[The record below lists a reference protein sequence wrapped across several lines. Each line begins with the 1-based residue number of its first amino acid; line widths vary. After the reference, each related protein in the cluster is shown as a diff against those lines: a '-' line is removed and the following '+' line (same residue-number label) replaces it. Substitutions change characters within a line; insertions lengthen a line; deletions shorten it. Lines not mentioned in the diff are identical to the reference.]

1 MYVFWSNN
9 IYIFCYFIGKKRL
22 VEYEKMIEDVKSQT
36 GILRVISMNC
46 TTNDIPIGGD
56 IYYKDGGPYEFVYLL
71 SHASY
76 ICMDSFHATIFALK
90 FKKEF
95 VHMLKNRDD
104 QEAGS
109 QNTRMYDLFERYG
122 LLYKLY
128 DNHPNEWMK
137 CIDYQR
143 VSNMMD
149 KEARESF
156 EFLKYEI
163 VN

>member
-1 MYVFWSNN
+1 MQKYN
-9 IYIFCYFIGKKRL
+9 ISFKGQKIFIGIDVHKKNW
-22 VEYEKMIEDVKSQT
+22 DVAIAPEV
-36 GILRVISMNC
+36 GIVKRQD
-46 TTNDIPIGGD
+46 T
-56 IYYKDGGPYEFVYLL
+56 YEFVYLL

-109 QNTRMYDLFERYG
+109 PNTRMYDLFERYG
-122 LLYKLY
+122 LLYKIY

-143 VSNMMD
+143 VSNIMD

-163 VN
+163 AN